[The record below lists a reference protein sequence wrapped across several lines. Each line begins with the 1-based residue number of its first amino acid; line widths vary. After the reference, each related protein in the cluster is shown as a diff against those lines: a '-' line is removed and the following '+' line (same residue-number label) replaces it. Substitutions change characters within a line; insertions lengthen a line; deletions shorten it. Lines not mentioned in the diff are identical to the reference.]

1 MLSPSVK
8 DGHSKRYPM
17 LIVILAM
24 FSLCWW
30 AKIIKRSQMQPEIL
44 YWIGGDKGVGQ

>member
-1 MLSPSVK
+1 MLSPSLK
-8 DGHSKRYPM
+8 AECRTM

-30 AKIIKRSQMQPEIL
+30 EKIIKRRQIQPEIC
-44 YWIGGDKGVGQ
+44 YWIRGDKEVDQ